1 MLTVTTSSHRFLNY
15 TFAFLS
21 SQRLITVRSGE
32 SMKYKILPI
41 SFQRPETVGPN
52 DRHSPLSLW
61 PMSLSSS
68 TSCLALRP
76 LILQSEGRKDK
87 VASTLGEAG
96 GGGGMLE

>member
-21 SQRLITVRSGE
+21 SQRLITLRSGE

-52 DRHSPLSLW
+52 DRHSPISLW
-61 PMSLSSS
+61 PMSLSYS
-68 TSCLALRP
+68 TSVWHFDP
-76 LILQSEGRKDK
+76 
-87 VASTLGEAG
+87 
-96 GGGGMLE
+96 